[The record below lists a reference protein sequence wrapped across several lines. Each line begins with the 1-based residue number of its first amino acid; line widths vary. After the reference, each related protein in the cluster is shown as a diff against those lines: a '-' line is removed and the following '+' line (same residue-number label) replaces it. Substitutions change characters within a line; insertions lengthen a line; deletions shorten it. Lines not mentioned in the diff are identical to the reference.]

1 MGNEQIGQ
9 APLHLEL
16 FQQVEDLGT
25 DGHIQRGDGLVGHN
39 KLRLHD
45 DGTGQAHTLA
55 LAAGKLVGVT
65 GQMLRQQTYIP
76 GDLLDLGN
84 AVLLILVQVKVIQA
98 LGNDILNGGTLV

>member
-1 MGNEQIGQ
+1 M
-9 APLHLEL
+9 
-16 FQQVEDLGT
+16 
-25 DGHIQRGDGLVGHN
+25 
-39 KLRLHD
+39 
-45 DGTGQAHTLA
+45 
-55 LAAGKLVGVT
+55 GVT